1 MRSAQARRIVIAAN
15 PKSGASS
22 GLGKAQGLKQELE
35 SRGWQVDL
43 TTDLEQMQS
52 MVGRYETQ
60 GELRT
65 VVSAGGDGT
74 AAAVLNRISVEIP
87 LTIFPLGSENLLAQQ
102 YCIPRE
108 IGGLAQM
115 VEGLETRELDLF
127 RANGKLFLI
136 MVSVGFDAKVVQI
149 VHEHRSSHVT
159 RWAYRLGIMRA
170 IWQYRW
176 PRLEVESKI
185 GDRWEVI
192 GGCHWLFGFNV
203 PKYAAGI
210 HIMDGAIADDGLMDI
225 GMMEGGS
232 VWRGFWNYV
241 RVSMGRHRRSKGW
254 REARVS
260 GLRVRGP
267 GEQVGYQLDGDYGG
281 PLPLEIIYTGTK
293 AKLVVPKVHH

>member
-43 TTDLEQMQS
+43 TTDLDQMES

-102 YCIPRE
+102 YCIPRDAVG
-108 IGGLAQM
+108 IARM
-115 VEGLETRELDLF
+115 VEGMETRELDLF
-127 RANGKLFLI
+127 RANGRLFLI

-149 VHEHRSSHVT
+149 VHENRRSHVT
-159 RWAYRLGIMRA
+159 RWAYRLGILRA

-176 PRLEVESKI
+176 PRIEVESLI
-185 GDRWEVI
+185 EDRWEGI

-203 PKYAAGI
+203 PRYAAGI

-225 GMMEGGS
+225 GMMECGS

-260 GLRVRGP
+260 GLRVSGP
-267 GEQVGYQLDGDYGG
+267 GDQVGYQVDGDYGG

-293 AKLVVPKVHH
+293 AKLVVP

>member
-1 MRSAQARRIVIAAN
+1 MSLAQARRIVIAAN
-15 PKSGASS
+15 PKSGSSS
-22 GLGKAQGLKQELE
+22 GIGKAQGLKQELE

-74 AAAVLNRISVEIP
+74 AAAVLNRISVETP

-102 YCIPRE
+102 YGIPRDAVG
-108 IGGLAQM
+108 IAQM
-115 VEGLETRELDLF
+115 IEGMETRELDLF
-127 RANGKLFLI
+127 RANGRLFLI

-149 VHEHRSSHVT
+149 VHENRRSHVT
-159 RWAYRLGIMRA
+159 RWAYRLGILRA

-176 PRLEVESKI
+176 PRLEVESLI
-185 GDRWEVI
+185 GDRWEGI

-210 HIMDGAIADDGLMDI
+210 HILDGAIADDGLMDI

-241 RVSMGRHRRSKGW
+241 RVAMGIHRRSKRW
-254 REARVS
+254 REMRVK
-260 GLRVRGP
+260 GLRVSGP
-267 GEQVGYQLDGDYGG
+267 GEQVGYQVDGDYGG

-293 AKLVVPKVHH
+293 AKLVVP